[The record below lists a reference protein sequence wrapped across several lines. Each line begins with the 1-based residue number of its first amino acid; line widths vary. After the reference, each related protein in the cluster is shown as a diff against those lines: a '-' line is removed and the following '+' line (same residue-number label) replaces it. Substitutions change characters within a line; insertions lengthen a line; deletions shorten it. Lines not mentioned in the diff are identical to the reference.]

1 MDKKRVI
8 TIDTEAAGK
17 SIKDLKAQIAAL
29 RKQLDD
35 YAVGSEEATQTA
47 QKLQQAQIDLTAAQ
61 KGAVDSTGKLTTTY
75 NGLVAQ
81 MAKLKAE
88 QKNVDISTE
97 EGRATFAKYAEEI
110 NGINDELKGL
120 DASNGVFSR
129 NVGNYAQS
137 FQEAFTAM
145 GGSCATLQSGLGKVR
160 QGMNL
165 LLKHPL
171 MLALAGIVLIVTKIA
186 QAIKGNEEN
195 LNKVTLAFAPLR
207 AAGTAIS
214 NIFDKLGTLVADV
227 IAKFGSV
234 SIWIEKVAKKFAE
247 FARSLGLDDFANSI
261 ENAFSKAKA
270 TVAVE
275 KELTKAEQDLAKR
288 KREILVENKKLE
300 LEGSEARA
308 KIAEKDKYT
317 AQQRLAFLNTYTA
330 NYKKQLENNLEIA
343 KEELRI
349 AEGRAA
355 QSANDAA
362 ANDALAQAQAKV
374 YEQQIAYNN
383 GLREVN
389 AQRAEIIASMKSQK
403 KEIEEVTVETPKE
416 VEEAVDPKE
425 ELKQKILQL
434 KAEQSAKEAII
445 QEGIDKQKLLLMK
458 QYEEDQLS
466 LSEYYSKIRQIE
478 ANANVDRLNAANEFY
493 TKLQGLED
501 EQILN
506 SQEYADMLAET
517 LGTIVDTTTEKL
529 LENQQK
535 VDSYIAATIDSLA
548 IAQQTASELA
558 SIGNGISSEW
568 ANTLGSVSA
577 LMATIGNQLKE
588 GGKGWQGYAN
598 IAAASLGVVSNILG
612 AVADE
617 QDTTTR
623 EGFEQQKRLQIGQAT
638 MTMLAGIM
646 GAWTSSM
653 ALPAPASFILGAIQ
667 TAATAAL
674 GAVQIAKIKQQ
685 TFEGSGS
692 KSGSSASAS
701 TSAIASLNAPVQYT
715 QDVQGAS
722 IENAIS
728 NTKVYVTESDIK
740 DTSSKV
746 EVAENESKF

>member
-120 DASNGVFSR
+120 DASNGVYSR

-137 FQEAFTAM
+137 FQEAFSAM
-145 GGSCATLQSGLGKVR
+145 GGSCNTLQAGLGKLR
-160 QGMNL
+160 QGMTMVI
-165 LLKHPL
+165 KHPL
-171 MLALAGIVLIVTKIA
+171 LIGLAAIIVLITKIA
-186 QAIKGNEEN
+186 DAIKGNEEN
-195 LNKVTLAFAPLR
+195 LNKVTVAFAPLR
-207 AAGTAIS
+207 AVGTAIS
-214 NIFDKLGTLVADV
+214 NIFDRLGGIVADA
-227 IAKFGSV
+227 ISKFSDV

-261 ENAFSKAKA
+261 DNAFSKAA
-270 TVAVE
+270 EAVKVE
-275 KELTKAEQDLAKR
+275 TELTKAEQDLAKR

-308 KIAEKDKYT
+308 KVAEKDKYT
-317 AQQRLAFLNTYTA
+317 AQQRLAFLNTYTE
-330 NYKKQLENNLEIA
+330 NYKKQLANNLEIA
-343 KEELRI
+343 QEELRI

-362 ANDALAQAQAKV
+362 ANDALAEAQAKV
-374 YEQQIAYNN
+374 YDQQIAYNK
-383 GLREVN
+383 GLREIN
-389 AQRAEIIASMKSQK
+389 AQRAEIIASMKAQK
-403 KEIEEVTVETPKE
+403 NDAEEIADDTTE
-416 VEEAVDPKE
+416 EEAVDPKE
-425 ELKQKILQL
+425 VLKEKLQKL
-434 KAEQSAKEAII
+434 KDQQAAIEAVI
-445 QEGIDKQKLLLMK
+445 QENTTKKQLLAMK
-458 QYEEDQLS
+458 EYEEGKLS
-466 LSEYYSKIRQIE
+466 LSEYNKQMKQIE
-478 ANANVDRLNAANEFY
+478 LDSNVERLTAANDFY
-493 TKLQGLED
+493 TQLKAIED
-501 EQILN
+501 EQILGAE
-506 SQEYADMLAET
+506 EYAKILSET
-517 LGTIVDTTTEKL
+517 LGTIVETTSSQITASQEQI
-529 LENQQK
+529 E
-535 VDSYIAATIDSLA
+535 SYIAITVESLS
-548 IAQQTASELA
+548 IAQQTATELA
-558 SIGNGISSEW
+558 SIGNGISSQW
-568 ANTLGSVSA
+568 ATTLGSVSN
-577 LMATIGNQLKE
+577 LMATIGNQIKE
-588 GGKGWQGYAN
+588 GGKGWQGYAQ
-598 IAAASLGVVSNILG
+598 IAAASLGMVSSMLG
-612 AVADE
+612 ALADE

-623 EGFEQQKRLQIGQAT
+623 EGFEQQKKLQIGQAV
-638 MTMLAGIM
+638 MTMLTGIV

-674 GAVQIAKIKQQ
+674 GAAQIAKIKQQ

-692 KSGSSASAS
+692 SGGSSASAS
-701 TSAIASLNAPVQYT
+701 TSAIASLSAPVQYT

-722 IENAIS
+722 IESAIT
-728 NTKVYVTESDIK
+728 NTKVYVTEGDIK
-740 DTSSKV
+740 QTSNKV
-746 EVAENESKF
+746 SVAENESKF

>member
-317 AQQRLAFLNTYTA
+317 AEQRLAFLNTYTA

-349 AEGRAA
+349 AQGRAA
-355 QSANDAA
+355 QTANDAA
-362 ANDALAQAQAKV
+362 ANDALAEAQAKV
-374 YEQQIAYNN
+374 YDQQIAYNN
-383 GLREVN
+383 GLREIN
-389 AQRAEIIASMKSQK
+389 AQRAEILASMKATK
-403 KEIEEVTVETPKE
+403 KDAEEVLTE
-416 VEEAVDPKE
+416 VEEAEDPEKVLE
-425 ELKQKILQL
+425 KKLQKLRD
-434 KAEQSAKEAII
+434 EQAAREAII
-445 QEGIDKQKLLLMK
+445 KENMTKQQLLAMK
-458 QYEEDQLS
+458 QYEQGELS
-466 LSEYYSKIRQIE
+466 LTQYNNRMKQIE
-478 ANANVDRLNAANEFY
+478 IDANVERLNSANEFY
-493 TKLQGLED
+493 TKLKGIED
-501 EQILN
+501 QQILN
-506 SQEYADMLAET
+506 AEEYALILSET
-517 LGTIVDTTTEKL
+517 LGTIVETTSSQIQVEQEKLDTYITTTME
-529 LENQQK
+529 
-535 VDSYIAATIDSLA
+535 TLA
-548 IAQQTASELA
+548 IAQETISEL
-558 SIGNGISSEW
+558 SNIGNGISAEW

-577 LMATIGNQLKE
+577 LMGTIGNQLKE
-588 GGKGWQGYAN
+588 GGKGWQGYAQ
-598 IAAASLGVVSNILG
+598 IASASLNVVGSLLG
-612 AVADE
+612 AIADE

-623 EGFEQQKRLQIGQAT
+623 EGFEQQKKLQIGQAT

-692 KSGSSASAS
+692 SSGTS
-701 TSAIASLNAPVQYT
+701 TSASSSAISSLNVPVQYT

-722 IENAIS
+722 IEESIT
-728 NTKVYVTESDIK
+728 NTKVYVTEGDIK
-740 DTSSKV
+740 ETTNKV
-746 EVAENESKF
+746 NVAENESKF

>member
-120 DASNGVFSR
+120 DASNGVYSR

-137 FQEAFTAM
+137 FQEAFSAM
-145 GGSCATLQSGLGKVR
+145 GGSCNTLQAGLGKLR
-160 QGMNL
+160 QGMTMVI
-165 LLKHPL
+165 KHPL
-171 MLALAGIVLIVTKIA
+171 LIGLAAIIVLITKIA
-186 QAIKGNEEN
+186 DAIKGNEEN
-195 LNKVTLAFAPLR
+195 LNKVTVAFAPLR
-207 AAGTAIS
+207 AVGTAIS
-214 NIFDKLGTLVADV
+214 NIFDRLGGIVADA
-227 IAKFGSV
+227 ISKFSDV

-261 ENAFSKAKA
+261 DNAFSKAA
-270 TVAVE
+270 EAVKVE
-275 KELTKAEQDLAKR
+275 TELTKAEQDLAKR

-308 KIAEKDKYT
+308 KVAEKDKYT
-317 AQQRLAFLNTYTA
+317 AQQRLAFLNTYTE
-330 NYKKQLENNLEIA
+330 NYKKQLANNLEIA
-343 KEELRI
+343 QEELRI

-362 ANDALAQAQAKV
+362 ANDALAEAQAKV
-374 YEQQIAYNN
+374 YDQQIAYNK
-383 GLREVN
+383 GLREIN
-389 AQRAEIIASMKSQK
+389 AQRAEIIASMKAQK
-403 KEIEEVTVETPKE
+403 NDAEEIADDTTE
-416 VEEAVDPKE
+416 EEAVDPKE
-425 ELKQKILQL
+425 VLKEKLQKL
-434 KAEQSAKEAII
+434 KDQQAAIEAVI
-445 QEGIDKQKLLLMK
+445 QENTTKKQLLAMK
-458 QYEEDQLS
+458 EYEEGKFS
-466 LSEYYSKIRQIE
+466 LSEYNKQMKQIE
-478 ANANVDRLNAANEFY
+478 LDSNVERLTAANDFY
-493 TKLQGLED
+493 TQLKAIED
-501 EQILN
+501 EQILGAE
-506 SQEYADMLAET
+506 EYAKILSET
-517 LGTIVDTTTEKL
+517 LGTIVETTSSQITASQEQI
-529 LENQQK
+529 E
-535 VDSYIAATIDSLA
+535 SYIAITVESLS
-548 IAQQTASELA
+548 IAQQTATELA
-558 SIGNGISSEW
+558 SIGNGISSQW
-568 ANTLGSVSA
+568 ATTLGSVSN
-577 LMATIGNQLKE
+577 LMATIGNQIKE
-588 GGKGWQGYAN
+588 GGKGWQGYAQ
-598 IAAASLGVVSNILG
+598 IAAASLGMVSSMLG
-612 AVADE
+612 ALADE

-623 EGFEQQKRLQIGQAT
+623 EGFEQQKKLQIGQAV
-638 MTMLAGIM
+638 MTMLTGIV

-674 GAVQIAKIKQQ
+674 GAAQIAKIKQQ

-692 KSGSSASAS
+692 SGGSSASTS
-701 TSAIASLNAPVQYT
+701 TSAIASLSAPVQYT

-722 IENAIS
+722 IESAIT
-728 NTKVYVTESDIK
+728 NTKVYVTEGDIK
-740 DTSSKV
+740 QTSNKV
-746 EVAENESKF
+746 SVAENESKF